1 MSRHRTRSG
10 DLRRR
15 ITIQRNT
22 PTQDGYGEQDASW
35 ATLKEVWAEIEPLNM
50 RETFGSDMA
59 FDEQPTVFRFR
70 YGSELKTLKPTDRIQ
85 WNSTNYDL
93 IAVKNVEQRNKWF
106 ECVGV
111 VRG

>member
-1 MSRHRTRSG
+1 MPNVTRTGR
-10 DLRRR
+10 LRRR

-22 PTQDGYGEQDASW
+22 PTQDAFGEPDPSW
-35 ATLKEVWAEIEPLNM
+35 AALDTVWAEIEPMDM

-70 YGSELKTLKPTDRIQ
+70 YGSEISSLKPTDRIV

-93 IAVKNVEQRNKWF
+93 ISVKNVEQRNQWF